1 MSYGRIIARRPMRDK
16 KQCDIEALERNN
28 PRISVLRMRE
38 SSAAYRVDKVKS
50 AVLI

>member
-1 MSYGRIIARRPMRDK
+1 MRDK